1 MGVVIYLSGF
11 VVINVVA
18 TVGFLL
24 VQRGKAEAELM
35 AFAETVPAPLTPQ
48 VREWLRPQL
57 HRRAV
62 YPFVGFIWGGTAAYL
77 LPESAWDDLPWHWF
91 LLVMGV
97 GVGSSAGAL
106 LASFRTEPL
115 VDGPHRAVD
124 PVRRRT
130 SDYYGRYDRL
140 RLRLSAI
147 TAVLSLVLAV
157 GMAAGTGTATADR
170 ALLACTIGVVIV
182 AAHHWVVALVVA
194 RPMVTSSPEGLLW
207 QKAVLARTVEPMPH
221 LAIFAAIFSAVVA
234 VYASI
239 VDFRELSLPTLLL
252 SAGVAVLGALA
263 VLVMLL
269 GIRDDAR
276 QASLHESV
284 RP

>member
-1 MGVVIYLSGF
+1 MGIAIYLSGF

-18 TVGFLL
+18 TVVFLT
-24 VQRGKAEAELM
+24 VQRDKARGELL

-48 VREWLRPQL
+48 VEEWLAPQL

-62 YPFVGFIWGGTAAYL
+62 YPFVGFLWGTSAAYA
-77 LPESAWDDLPWHWF
+77 LPGSGWDDVPWQWF
-91 LLVMGV
+91 MLVMGV

-115 VDGPHRAVD
+115 VDGPQRAVD

-147 TAVLSLVLAV
+147 TAVLSLVLAA
-157 GMAAGTGTATADR
+157 GMAAGAGTATADR
-170 ALLACTIGVVIV
+170 ALLACTTGVVIV

-194 RPMVTSSPEGLLW
+194 RPMVTSSTEGLLW
-207 QKAVLARTVEPMPH
+207 QKAVLARTVGPMPH
-221 LAIFAAIFSAVVA
+221 LAIFAAIFSAVIA

-239 VDFRELSLPTLLL
+239 VDFQELSLPTLLL
-252 SAGVAVLGALA
+252 SAGVAVLGALG
-263 VLVMLL
+263 VLIMLL
-269 GIRDDAR
+269 GILGDAR
-276 QASLHESV
+276 RANLHESV